1 MKLLSFSHGGYETF
15 GCLQGGHALD
25 IGSTLTGGLRSLQ
38 AVIQQDALGACEAAM
53 ANAPAVPLDQ
63 LEFLP
68 PVRNPGK
75 ILCVGINYMDRN
87 EEYKDGTPAPAY
99 PSLFMRTPDS
109 LVGHKQ
115 PVLRPPES
123 EQFDYEGEIVIVI
136 GKEGR
141 RIPESRAGEHIFG
154 LTLMNEGSVRDWLR
168 HSKFN
173 VTPGKN
179 FHKSGSLGPV
189 IVTADEVSD
198 YADLRVQ
205 TRDFNDLRVQTR
217 VNGELRQDGHTGDL
231 VFPFTRIINYIST
244 FMTLHPGD
252 IIATGTPTGAGARF
266 DPPKW
271 LVPGDVVEVS
281 CEPIGVLHNVVADE
295 RG

>member
-1 MKLLSFSHGGYETF
+1 MKLLSFAYNGYQTF
-15 GCLQGGHALD
+15 GCLQGDQVLD
-25 IGSTLTGGLRSLQ
+25 LGSTMSGGLRSLQ
-38 AVIQQDALGACEAAM
+38 AVIRQEALGACEAAM
-53 ANAPAVPLDQ
+53 ATAPAVPVDQ
-63 LEFLP
+63 IEFMP
-68 PVRNPGK
+68 PVLNPGK

-109 LVGHKQ
+109 LAGHEQ

-123 EQFDYEGEIVIVI
+123 EQLDYEGEIVIVI

-141 RIPESRAGEHIFG
+141 RIPEKQAADHIFG

-189 IVTADEVSD
+189 IVTASD
-198 YADLRVQ
+198 IPDYDDLRI
-205 TRDFNDLRVQTR
+205 QTR
-217 VNGELRQDGHTGDL
+217 VNGEVRQDGHTGDL

-271 LVPGDVVEVS
+271 LKPGDVVEVS
-281 CEPIGVLHNVVADE
+281 CDPMGVLRNVVEDE
-295 RG
+295 EV

>member
-1 MKLLSFSHGGYETF
+1 MKLLSFSYSGYQTF
-15 GCLQGGHALD
+15 GCLQGDQVLD
-25 IGSTLTGGLRSLQ
+25 LGSTLSGGLRSLQ
-38 AVIQQDALGACEAAM
+38 AVIQQDALQACRDAA
-53 ANAPAVPLDQ
+53 ASAPAVPLDQ
-63 LEFLP
+63 IVYMP
-68 PVRNPGK
+68 PVRSPGK

-109 LVGHKQ
+109 LVGHGE

-141 RIPESRAGEHIFG
+141 RIPEATAADHIFG

-179 FHKSGSLGPV
+179 FHKSGALGPV
-189 IVTADEVSD
+189 IVTADEIED
-198 YADLRVQ
+198 Y
-205 TRDFNDLRVQTR
+205 NDLRVQTR
-217 VNGELRQDGHTGDL
+217 VNDELRQAGHTADL
-231 VFPFTRIINYIST
+231 VFPFARIIAYIST

-271 LVPGDVVEVS
+271 LKPGDVVEVS
-281 CEPIGVLHNVVADE
+281 CAPIGTLRNVVEDE
-295 RG
+295 PV

>member
-1 MKLLSFSHGGYETF
+1 MKLLSFSYSGYQTF
-15 GCLQGGHALD
+15 GCLQGNQVLD
-25 IGSTLTGGLRSLQ
+25 LGSTLSGGLRSLQ
-38 AVIQQDALGACEAAM
+38 AVIQQDALAACKAA
-53 ANAPAVPLDQ
+53 AATAPAVPLDQ
-63 LEFLP
+63 IVYMP
-68 PVRNPGK
+68 PVRSPGK

-109 LVGHKQ
+109 LVGHGE

-123 EQFDYEGEIVIVI
+123 EQLDYEGEIVIVI

-141 RIPESRAGEHIFG
+141 RIPEARAADHIFG

-179 FHKSGSLGPV
+179 FHKSGALGPV
-189 IVTADEVSD
+189 IVTADEIAD
-198 YADLRVQ
+198 Y
-205 TRDFNDLRVQTR
+205 NDLRVQTR
-217 VNGELRQDGHTGDL
+217 VNDELRQAGHTADL
-231 VFPFTRIINYIST
+231 VFPFTRIIAYIST

-271 LVPGDVVEVS
+271 LKPGDVVEVS
-281 CEPIGVLHNVVADE
+281 CAPIGTLRNVVEDE
-295 RG
+295 PVP

>member
-1 MKLLSFSHGGYETF
+1 MKLLSFSYNGYQTF
-15 GCLQGGHALD
+15 GCLQGNQVLD
-25 IGSTLTGGLRSLQ
+25 LGSTMTGGLRSLQ
-38 AVIQQDALGACEAAM
+38 AVIQQGALAACEEAR

-63 LEFLP
+63 IEYLP

-87 EEYKDGTPAPAY
+87 EEYKDGTAAPAY

-109 LVGHKQ
+109 LVGHGQ

-123 EQFDYEGEIVIVI
+123 EQLDYEGEIVIVI

-141 RIPESRAGEHIFG
+141 RIPEAQAADHIFG

-189 IVTADEVSD
+189 VVTADEIAD
-198 YADLRVQ
+198 Y
-205 TRDFNDLRVQTR
+205 NDLRVQTR

-231 VFPFTRIINYIST
+231 VFPFTRIVNYIST

-266 DPPKW
+266 DPPRW

-295 RG
+295 GA

>member
-1 MKLLSFSHGGYETF
+1 MKLLSFSYSGYQTF
-15 GCLQGGHALD
+15 GCLQGDQVLD
-25 IGSTLTGGLRSLQ
+25 LGSTLSGGLRSLQ
-38 AVIQQDALGACEAAM
+38 AVIQQDALQACRDAA
-53 ANAPAVPLDQ
+53 ASAPAVPLDQ
-63 LEFLP
+63 IVYMP
-68 PVRNPGK
+68 PVRSPGK

-109 LVGHKQ
+109 LVGHGE

-141 RIPESRAGEHIFG
+141 RIPEATAADHIFG

-179 FHKSGSLGPV
+179 FHKSGALGPV
-189 IVTADEVSD
+189 IVTADEIED
-198 YADLRVQ
+198 Y
-205 TRDFNDLRVQTR
+205 NDLRVQTR
-217 VNGELRQDGHTGDL
+217 VNDELRQAGHTADL
-231 VFPFTRIINYIST
+231 VFPFTRIIAYIST

-271 LVPGDVVEVS
+271 LKPGDVVEVS
-281 CEPIGVLHNVVADE
+281 CAPIGTLRNVVEDE
-295 RG
+295 PV

>member
-1 MKLLSFSHGGYETF
+1 MKLLSFSYSGYQTF
-15 GCLQGGHALD
+15 GCLQGDQVLD
-25 IGSTLTGGLRSLQ
+25 LGSTLSGGLRSLQ
-38 AVIQQDALGACEAAM
+38 AVIQQDALDACAA
-53 ANAPAVPLDQ
+53 AAATAPAVPLDQ
-63 LEFLP
+63 IVYMP
-68 PVRNPGK
+68 PVRSPGK

-109 LVGHKQ
+109 LVGHGV

-141 RIPESRAGEHIFG
+141 RIPEAKAADHIFG

-179 FHKSGSLGPV
+179 FHKSGALGPV
-189 IVTADEVSD
+189 IVTADEIAD
-198 YADLRVQ
+198 Y
-205 TRDFNDLRVQTR
+205 NDLRIQTR
-217 VNGELRQDGHTGDL
+217 VNNELRQAGHTGDL
-231 VFPFTRIINYIST
+231 VFPFTRIIAYIST

-271 LVPGDVVEVS
+271 LKPGDVVEVS
-281 CEPIGVLHNVVADE
+281 CAPIGTLSNVVEDE
-295 RG
+295 PV

>member
-1 MKLLSFSHGGYETF
+1 MKLLSFAYNGYQTF
-15 GCLQGGHALD
+15 GCLQGDQVLD
-25 IGSTLTGGLRSLQ
+25 LGSTLSGGLRSLQ
-38 AVIQQDALGACEAAM
+38 AVIQQDALSACEAAM
-53 ANAPAVPLDQ
+53 ANAPAVPVDQ
-63 LEFLP
+63 IEYMP

-109 LVGHKQ
+109 LVGHDQ

-141 RIPESRAGEHIFG
+141 RIPEAKAAEHIFG

-189 IVTADEVSD
+189 IVTASD
-198 YADLRVQ
+198 IPNYDDLRI
-205 TRDFNDLRVQTR
+205 QTR
-217 VNGELRQDGHTGDL
+217 VNGEVRQDGHTGDL

-271 LVPGDVVEVS
+271 LKPGDVVEVS
-281 CEPIGVLHNVVADE
+281 CEPMGVLRNVVEDE
-295 RG
+295 ES

>member
-1 MKLLSFSHGGYETF
+1 MKLLSFSYSGYQTF
-15 GCLQGGHALD
+15 GCLQGDQVLD
-25 IGSTLTGGLRSLQ
+25 LGSTLSGGLRSLQ
-38 AVIQQDALGACEAAM
+38 AVIQQDALEACEAAVAM
-53 ANAPAVPLDQ
+53 APAVPLDQ
-63 LEFLP
+63 IVYMP

-109 LVGHKQ
+109 LVGHGQ

-123 EQFDYEGEIVIVI
+123 EQLDYEGEIVIVI

-141 RIPESRAGEHIFG
+141 RIPEAAAADHIFG

-189 IVTADEVSD
+189 IVTADEIAD
-198 YADLRVQ
+198 YD
-205 TRDFNDLRVQTR
+205 DLRVQTR
-217 VNGELRQDGHTGDL
+217 VNDELRQAGHTADL
-231 VFPFTRIINYIST
+231 VFPFTRIIAYIST
-244 FMTLHPGD
+244 FMTLHAGD

-271 LVPGDVVEVS
+271 LKPGDVVEVS
-281 CEPIGVLHNVVADE
+281 CAPIGTLRNVVEDE
-295 RG
+295 PVQ

>member
-1 MKLLSFSHGGYETF
+1 MKLLSFSYSGYQTF
-15 GCLQGGHALD
+15 GCLHGDEVLD
-25 IGSTLTGGLRSLQ
+25 LGSTLSGGLRSLQ
-38 AVIQQDALGACEAAM
+38 AVIQQDALEACEAA
-53 ANAPAVPLDQ
+53 AATAPAVPLDQ
-63 LEFLP
+63 ISYLP

-75 ILCVGINYMDRN
+75 ILCVGINYIDRN

-109 LVGHKQ
+109 LVGHKE

-123 EQFDYEGEIVIVI
+123 EQLDYEGEIVIVI

-141 RIPESRAGEHIFG
+141 RIPEATAADHIFG

-179 FHKSGSLGPV
+179 FHKSGSVGPA
-189 IVTADEVSD
+189 IVTADKIED
-198 YADLRVQ
+198 Y
-205 TRDFNDLRVQTR
+205 NDLRVQTR
-217 VNGELRQDGHTGDL
+217 VNDELRQAGHTADL
-231 VFPFTRIINYIST
+231 VFPFTRIIAYIST

-271 LVPGDVVEVS
+271 LKPGDVVEVS
-281 CEPIGVLHNVVADE
+281 CASIGTLRNVVEDE
-295 RG
+295 PVP